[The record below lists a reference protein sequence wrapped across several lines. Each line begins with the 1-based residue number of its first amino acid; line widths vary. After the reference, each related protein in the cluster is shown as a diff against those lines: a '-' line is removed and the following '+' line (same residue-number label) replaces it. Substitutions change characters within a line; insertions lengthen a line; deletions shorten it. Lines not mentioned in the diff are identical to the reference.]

1 MKLGELRKSIREF
14 KGNPTMTL
22 LAPPGAKRNMN
33 LVVQKTVLMEELGH
47 IFPDGKAA
55 ETDMEFNSETGV
67 ISCPSVDMGTGS
79 IKSDGRA
86 VSEGVGE
93 DRRLVFYDDEG
104 NVRFTLADWP
114 EEGEIM
120 DAVGVHSPKPV
131 VAEKGVAEIDTVDET
146 SEEAEL
152 DLDDDLESLD
162 DIPDDDD
169 DLELDIDLDDE

>member
-55 ETDMEFNSETGV
+55 ETEMEFNSETGV

-86 VSEGVGE
+86 VLEGVGE
-93 DRRLVFYDDEG
+93 DRRLVFYDAEG

-131 VAEKGVAEIDTVDET
+131 DE
-146 SEEAEL
+146 EQYDPQEDAIGLEPEL
-152 DLDDDLESLD
+152 DLVGDLESLD

-169 DLELDIDLDDE
+169 DLDLDIDLDDE